1 MMVVKQMSD
10 RIVELEAAL
19 RKIADGVVAE
29 ADPDTGELIE
39 CSMSEEE
46 MRGIALSVLGMLP

>member
-10 RIVELEAAL
+10 RIVELEEAL
-19 RKIADGVVAE
+19 QKIADGVVAE
-29 ADPDTGELIE
+29 VDPGTGELIE

-46 MRGIALSVLGMLP
+46 MQAIARTVLGMVP

>member
-10 RIVELEAAL
+10 RILELEAAL
-19 RKIADGVVAE
+19 QKIADGVVAE

-39 CSMSEEE
+39 CSMSEDE
-46 MRGIALSVLGMLP
+46 MQAIARKALGVRS